1 MVFLSGTFPFFSH
14 AADDVET
21 IITWQAQNLYP
32 ATYEGKAYPVSN
44 TSLYVSAIVKKG
56 NEMLDLSSSEFTWYA
71 DDRLIASGMGKSKTI
86 FTPRYG
92 QDEYVFVE
100 LRIKLDADGLKKTG
114 MTTNNPIIEKTFRLY
129 LKEPVVAV
137 EVPFY
142 SKYVSQGKDITL
154 KAFPYF
160 FNAQSLDSI
169 MFWWQVAGIT
179 KNELGGN
186 TITIKPASLSGS
198 NSILITTTAQN
209 MKQEDQYAESK
220 LNLSLLPQ

>member
-1 MVFLSGTFPFFSH
+1 ME
-14 AADDVET
+14 A
-21 IITWQAQNLYP
+21 
-32 ATYEGKAYPVSN
+32 
-44 TSLYVSAIVKKG
+44 
-56 NEMLDLSSSEFTWYA
+56 
-71 DDRLIASGMGKSKTI
+71 
-86 FTPRYG
+86 
-92 QDEYVFVE
+92 
-100 LRIKLDADGLKKTG
+100 
-114 MTTNNPIIEKTFRLY
+114 
-129 LKEPVVAV
+129 
-137 EVPFY
+137 PFY
-142 SKYVSQGKDITL
+142 SKYISQGKDITL